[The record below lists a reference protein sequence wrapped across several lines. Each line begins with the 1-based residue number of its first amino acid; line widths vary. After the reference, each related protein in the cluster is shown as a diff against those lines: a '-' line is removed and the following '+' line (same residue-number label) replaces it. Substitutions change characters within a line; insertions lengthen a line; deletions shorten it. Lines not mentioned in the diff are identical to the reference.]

1 MSVTTTLKFF
11 ISSDSY
17 EEFVEIA
24 ESRISEFFN
33 VELDNVRRKFSYE
46 IDVAEDLDSVGDSM
60 YNAVVIV
67 RGRDV

>member
-17 EEFVEIA
+17 EEIVEIA

-33 VELDNVRRKFSYE
+33 VELDNVRKKFGYE
-46 IDVAEDLDSVGDSM
+46 IDVTEDLDSLGDSM
-60 YNAVVIV
+60 YSATVIV